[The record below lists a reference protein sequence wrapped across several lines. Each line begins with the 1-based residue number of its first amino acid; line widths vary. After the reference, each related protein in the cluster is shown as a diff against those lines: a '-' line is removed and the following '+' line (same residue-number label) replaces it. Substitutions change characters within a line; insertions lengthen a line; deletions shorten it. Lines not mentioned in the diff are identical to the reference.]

1 MAFIISDSMIKDADG
16 YILTGSLNRKDI
28 VKVRPFS
35 SSKTSEMEYYVPPTR
50 RNFDQVIYI
59 LHVVTNDFA
68 LNGTPKEITEYIA
81 NRTASLKTA
90 KEL

>member
-1 MAFIISDSMIKDADG
+1 
-16 YILTGSLNRKDI
+16 
-28 VKVRPFS
+28 
-35 SSKTSEMEYYVPPTR
+35 MEYYVPPTR